1 MQQQQQPVQAA
12 GFQPLPVQQVPTAPS
27 TVPTFEQLMPTTTG
41 KYDELREYVNED
53 TGQSMTIPFVDG
65 QPIYPIPQGFTP
77 KPTEQVEAA
86 VPETTAVPTAQVEQV
101 SGGDEDRVDDGLG
114 PGGGRVTLG
123 GEIFEG
129 PTGFYGDGI
138 KTRKFQGNV
147 YGGTTVGVSFDTPG
161 GLPGVMGALSTAAGL
176 ATGKGIDKSA
186 TATFTLGNERVT
198 VDAVKYNRLKEANFR
213 GAEAESIINDLQNK
227 AQVTAI
233 TRDRNK
239 AKSRLEKA
247 KKTGEA
253 NKIAAAELE
262 IAQIEARKMGIDVEG
277 KSKDDLKKETLKV
290 VADRAAENAA
300 RRAAEQASGGGSSQY
315 ESDRGES
322 RNEYSFESYSDN
334 VAKGTEDRGYGAAY
348 DEDVLGLAD

>member
-1 MQQQQQPVQAA
+1 MSA
-12 GFQPLPVQQVPTAPS
+12 G
-27 TVPTFEQLMPTTTG
+27 
-41 KYDELREYVNED
+41 
-53 TGQSMTIPFVDG
+53 
-65 QPIYPIPQGFTP
+65 
-77 KPTEQVEAA
+77 
-86 VPETTAVPTAQVEQV
+86 
-101 SGGDEDRVDDGLG
+101 
-114 PGGGRVTLG
+114 
-123 GEIFEG
+123 
-129 PTGFYGDGI
+129 
-138 KTRKFQGNV
+138 
-147 YGGTTVGVSFDTPG
+147 
-161 GLPGVMGALSTAAGL
+161 STALGL
-176 ATGKGIDKSA
+176 ATGKGIAKDA
-186 TATFTLGNERVT
+186 TATFTLNNERVT

-213 GAEAESIINDLQNK
+213 GEEAESIINDLQNK
-227 AQVTAI
+227 AKISAI
-233 TRDRNK
+233 TRDRTR

-277 KSKDDLKKETLKV
+277 KSKDQLKTETL
-290 VADRAAENAA
+290 AAVQRKAQENAA